1 MSGDNNIYDL
11 LVIGGGPGG
20 YVACLRA
27 AQLGM
32 KTVCIEE
39 RDALGGT
46 CLNTG
51 CIPSKAL
58 LDSSHRFHQIANE
71 AGEHGIRVGQVELDL
86 KVLMGRKEKIVG
98 ELTGGIKTLFKR
110 NKIKWIQGK
119 ARILEAGSVEVTG
132 QDGQK
137 QAVKAKAIVLAT
149 GSLPVSLAGLE
160 FDGFRI
166 LSSTDALSL
175 TEVPQHLI
183 VVGGG
188 AIGLELGQVWHRLG
202 AKVTVV
208 ELFPHILPHAD
219 LRLAKRMAHILKK
232 QGIAIHTETRI
243 KEAKVRDHNVQ
254 LLLETRSR
262 SMDLEGDKVL
272 VAVGRKANIKG
283 LGLNALGVQY
293 DNDSGKILVGHDSA
307 TSLKGLYAV
316 GDIIDGPMLA
326 HKASEEGIAVAE
338 IIAGERTERVSHD
351 VLPSVV
357 YTSPEMAGVG
367 LTEEDAQKMTEIEGR
382 EIHVGSFPFLAS
394 GRAKCAGEA
403 EGMVKVIADGKMEQV
418 LGVHILGPH
427 ASELIAEAAVA
438 MELGA
443 GVKDIIEI
451 CHAHPTLSEA
461 VKEAFLAVDKR
472 ALHI

>member
-1 MSGDNNIYDL
+1 MSEKNSMYDL

-27 AQLGM
+27 AQLGL
-32 KTVCIEE
+32 KAACIEQ
-39 RDALGGT
+39 RDTLGGT
-46 CLNTG
+46 CLNVG

-58 LDSSHRFHQIANE
+58 LDSSHRFYQISNE
-71 AGEHGIRVGQVELDL
+71 ADEHGIRVGQIDLDL
-86 KVLMGRKEKIVG
+86 GAMMARKEKIVG
-98 ELTGGIKTLFKR
+98 ELTGGISLLFKR
-110 NKIKWIQGK
+110 NKIKWIQGT
-119 ARILEAGSVEVTG
+119 ARMLASSRVEVTDS
-132 QDGQK
+132 DGHK
-137 QAVKAKAIVLAT
+137 QEVKAKAIVLAT
-149 GSLPVSLAGLE
+149 GSCPVSLPGLE
-160 FDGFRI
+160 FDGLRF
-166 LSSTDALSL
+166 LSSTEALSL
-175 TEVPQHLI
+175 TEVPQHLA

-202 AKVTVV
+202 AQVTVI
-208 ELFPHILPHAD
+208 ELFPNLLPHAD

-232 QGIAIHTETRI
+232 QGLAIHTGTRI
-243 KEAKVRDHNVQ
+243 KEAKILDHSVE
-254 LLLETRSR
+254 LVLETRGR
-262 SMDLEGDKVL
+262 PMALECDKVL
-272 VAVGRKANIKG
+272 VAVGRKPNIKG
-283 LGLNALGVQY
+283 LGLEALEVQY
-293 DNDSGKILVGHDSA
+293 DNDSGRIIVGDDYS
-307 TSLKGLYAV
+307 TSVKGLYAV

-326 HKASEEGIAVAE
+326 HKASEEGVAVAE
-338 IIAGERTERVSHD
+338 IIAGERVQGLSHR

-367 LTEEDAQKMTEIEGR
+367 LTEEAARKRGEAEGSEIQ
-382 EIHVGSFPFLAS
+382 VGSFPFLAS
-394 GRAKCAGEA
+394 GRAKCTGDA
-403 EGMVKVIADGKMEQV
+403 EGTVKVIADGKKGQV

-443 GVKDIIEI
+443 RVKDIIQI